1 MSGPVETDADGT
13 APSATVGKFF
23 SFFSPDLHH
32 NAIDYYMTE
41 CLNAIDYFDLMPS
54 SLFPLKLNCGWA
66 WLGLFPFKHFVYG
79 WIVNLWLF
87 GVCLCTRCF
96 HG

>member
-41 CLNAIDYFDLMPS
+41 CLNAIDYYMTECVSVRFYYMTECVSAMYRFSYIDL
-54 SLFPLKLNCGWA
+54 LNM
-66 WLGLFPFKHFVYG
+66 
-79 WIVNLWLF
+79 
-87 GVCLCTRCF
+87 
-96 HG
+96 